1 MTLETLERES
11 HKPWLIVTTPS
22 AQRAIMQQHR
32 FNPPR
37 MVTYLT
43 LKDLFEKVFF
53 AYQPG
58 ALKAAQQFLK
68 TTPEIA
74 KRYLSFL
81 PWLKAPLNDSM
92 TTKMWALKKFLTEQ
106 ALLKQWPQKQAY
118 FARYDVL
125 FYGDIHDPLIERC
138 AEPLRAFT
146 KVYKVPL
153 KEAKQKRTLG
163 SFDTLDEEIYAA
175 LTAVREALDMG
186 ASLED
191 CVLYAPSSHHHLR
204 IRLEAPHFGIPLE
217 CSKVHPL
224 THYPRIKTFVEQ
236 VSHASSGSLYDT
248 FESALKATFPSLNAQ
263 TTSIYKRLLNVLHTY
278 LLEANDTLDIELLE
292 YYLAQETLT
301 LPASKRGVK
310 LIQNPNLSP
319 SETTQLFVVGAHDN
333 ALVHHASD
341 DDLLPDRQKER
352 LGMPTTWE
360 VNLAREET
368 TEAWLKS
375 FPNLWLSWAQKSML
389 ERFEKSPLFERLMT
403 KDATLINTRS
413 LAQPYSITSDQL
425 EAKMAYETF
434 KAYGTKTEALRL
446 ASQHQSILKDHDT
459 QFKGLS
465 KKTLER
471 LLPETIH
478 LSYTSLNTL
487 FQCHFAYFCE
497 RILSLKPY
505 EQSFAMSMGTL
516 MHALLEHHL
525 NEPEL
530 TDHHFEA
537 ALNTMPEYAQWSAS
551 QKASTKRQFAWMKDV
566 FKTIQAQHAHTLFV
580 LKETEK
586 RLSYPLPKH
595 PGVIFRGVIDKIMEA
610 KIQGVTHALI
620 VDYKT
625 GKPQLD
631 DKKAVYGLNAQLI
644 YYAYILKQINH
655 TVDVVGFYEQTLM
668 PNQKFNYEKH
678 SFEKQFEDY
687 LRWQGFSTHDQGVL
701 SVIDPGY
708 QKSSLIKGMS
718 VTREQKFNVHTKWF
732 DEAGLAQAFKHV
744 ERQLDEAV
752 NIIREGTFEINPYT
766 DEKGNLLPC
775 AYCAFN
781 DLCYKKPAHY
791 RALPKGPSIFD
802 VEEPS

>member
-1 MTLETLERES
+1 MTFETLELKS

-22 AQRAIMQQHR
+22 AQRALMQHHR
-32 FNPPR
+32 FDPKR

-58 ALKAAQQFLK
+58 TLKAAQRFLK

-74 KRYLSFL
+74 QRYLAFL
-81 PWLKAPLNDSM
+81 PWLKAPLKDTM
-92 TTKMWALKKFLTEQ
+92 TTKMWALKHDLSEHNY
-106 ALLKQWPQKQAY
+106 LKQWPQKEAY

-138 AEPLRAFT
+138 AQPLRAIT
-146 KVYKVPL
+146 NVYKVPL
-153 KEAKQKRTLG
+153 TETKQTRTLG
-163 SFDTLDEEIYAA
+163 VFETLDEEIYAA
-175 LTAVREALDMG
+175 LTAVRKALEEG

-191 CVLYAPSSHHHLR
+191 CVLYTSSPHHHLR

-217 CSKVHPL
+217 CSSSHPL
-224 THYPRIKTFVEQ
+224 THYPLIKTFVEHLNQ
-236 VSHASSGSLYDT
+236 GSEGSLYDT
-248 FESALKATFPSLNAQ
+248 FEHALKATFPSLNAQ
-263 TTSIYKRLLNVLHTY
+263 TTPLYKRLLNVLHTY
-278 LLEANDTLDIELLE
+278 LLETNDTLDVALLT
-292 YYLAQETLT
+292 YYLAQETVSIK
-301 LPASKRGVK
+301 ASKRGVR
-310 LIQNPNLSP
+310 LIQHPNLYP
-319 SETTQLFVVGAHDN
+319 SAKTQLFVVGAHDD

-341 DDLLPDRQKER
+341 DDLLPDRQKAQ

-368 TEAWLKS
+368 MQAWLKS
-375 FPNLWLSWAQKSML
+375 FPHLWLSWAQKSML
-389 ERFEKSPLFERLMT
+389 ERFEKSPLFDRFMT
-403 KDATLINTRS
+403 PETTIIKTR
-413 LAQPYSITSDQL
+413 AFDQPYSIKSDQL

-434 KAYGTKTEALRL
+434 KAYGTKAKALRL
-446 ASQHQSILKDHDT
+446 AAQHHTILNDYDT

-465 KKTLER
+465 KHTLEK
-471 LLPETIH
+471 LIPTTIH

-516 MHALLEHHL
+516 MHALLEHHI

-530 TDHHFEA
+530 TEHHFEA
-537 ALNTMPEYAQWSAS
+537 ALKAMPEYAQWSAS
-551 QKASTKRQFAWMKDV
+551 SKASAKRQFVWIKEV
-566 FKTIQAQHAHTLFV
+566 FQTIKAQHAHTLFV
-580 LKETEK
+580 LSDTEK

-595 PGVIFRGVIDKIMEA
+595 PGVIFRGVIDKVMKA
-610 KIQGVTHALI
+610 TIQEVTHALI

-644 YYAYILKQINH
+644 YYAYILKQIDH
-655 TVDVVGFYEQTLM
+655 TVEVVGFYEQALM
-668 PNQKFNYEKH
+668 PNQKFNYENH
-678 SFEKQFEDY
+678 SFERQFEDY
-687 LRWQGFSTHDQGVL
+687 LRWQGFSTHDEDVL

-708 QKSSLIKGMS
+708 EKSSLIKGMS
-718 VTREQKFNVHTKWF
+718 VTREQRFSTHTKWF
-732 DEAGLAQAFKHV
+732 DNAGLSQAFQQV

-752 NIIREGTFEINPYT
+752 NIIREGAFEINPYT
-766 DEKGNLLPC
+766 DEKGTLLPC

-791 RALPKGPSIFD
+791 RELPKGPSIFD
-802 VEEPS
+802 VEEPV